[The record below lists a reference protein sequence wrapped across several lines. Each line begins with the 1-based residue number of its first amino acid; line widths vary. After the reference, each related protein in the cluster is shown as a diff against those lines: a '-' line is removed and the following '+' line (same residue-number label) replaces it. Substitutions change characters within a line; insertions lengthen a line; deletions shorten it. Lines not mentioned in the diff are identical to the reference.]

1 MSDAAVPRV
10 SAAQAPPGPLLLA
23 FSGGLD
29 SSLLLHLLVEAGLGP
44 RLRAL
49 HVNHQL
55 QARSEDWAAFCRTRA
70 EALGVPFEEI
80 RISVPTGAN
89 LEAGARAARYQALTE
104 QAAGATVIT
113 AHHRDDQA
121 ETVLLNL
128 LRGAGVQGLAAMSEH
143 SWLNGLPLWRPLLA
157 FGRVQLEREA
167 RRRGLAWVEDPSNAD
182 ISLRRNRLR
191 HEILPR
197 LAATWPGA
205 PAILARTAG
214 VMADAAALLD
224 ERAAEDAR
232 ALAAARDRLPL
243 EGLAALS
250 RERQDNVLRWWLD
263 QAGAPPPSLA
273 VTGQIHGLLRAPA
286 DREASVTWAGHTLRR
301 YRGDLYLLHDRDLRP
316 LSGPLDWRQGHE
328 PPDPGLWRLLPG
340 EGEVTLWVPPGDVQL
355 RPFAG
360 GERLRRHGQHQQVSE
375 LWRVAGVPPWRRRQW
390 PLLYQEGQL
399 VSVPMIG
406 VADGVDRRRCRPW
419 QLRW

>member
-55 QARSEDWAAFCRTRA
+55 QARSADWAVFCRTRA
-70 EALGVPFEEI
+70 EALGVPFEEV
-80 RISVPTGAN
+80 RVNVPADVN
-89 LEAGARAARYQALTE
+89 LEAGARAARYQALSE
-104 QAAGATVIT
+104 QAAGAAVIT

-143 SWLNGLPLWRPLLA
+143 SSLDGLRLWRPLLA
-157 FGRVQLEREA
+157 FGRAQLEREA
-167 RRRGLAWVEDPSNAD
+167 RRRGLEWVEDPSNTD

-214 VMADAAALLD
+214 VMADAATLLD

-232 ALAAARDRLPL
+232 GLAAERDRLPL

-250 RERQDNVLRWWLD
+250 RERRDNVLRWWLD

-273 VTGQIHGLLRAPA
+273 VTGQIHALLRAPS
-286 DREASVTWAGHTLRR
+286 DREARVSWGGRTLRR
-301 YRGDLYLLHDRDLRP
+301 YRGDLYLLRDRDLQP
-316 LSGPLDWRQGHE
+316 LSRPLDWRDGHQ
-328 PPDPGLWRLLPG
+328 PPDSGLWRLLPG
-340 EGEVTLWVPPGDVQL
+340 EGAVTVWVPPGEVQL

-390 PLLYQEGQL
+390 PLLYQDDEL

-406 VADGVDRRRCRPW
+406 VADGVDRHRCRPW
-419 QLRW
+419 HLRW